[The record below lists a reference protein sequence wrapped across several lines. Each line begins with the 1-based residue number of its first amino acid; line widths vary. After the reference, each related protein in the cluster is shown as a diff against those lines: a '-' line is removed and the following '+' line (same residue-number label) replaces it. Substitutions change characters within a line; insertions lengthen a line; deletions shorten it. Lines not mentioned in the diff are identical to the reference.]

1 VIILIVHISILKIGD
16 RVAADIFND
25 KGIPVLSVN
34 KILTDEDIEKL
45 NLHKIDYVDID
56 YRNIDEVAA
65 APKSNITI
73 NQNIPTLIYLKI
85 PNIKLT

>member
-1 VIILIVHISILKIGD
+1 LIVHISILKIGD

-25 KGIPVLSVN
+25 KGIPVLSAN